1 MNKHIEAIE
10 KALEHAKAKHPHF
23 CDEMCNSHTLGQSR
37 ETLKFQREMLKRQV
51 EGGYAS
57 AVTILVCELAEAI
70 EAFSRGDYA
79 HCLEELAQVGAVNIR
94 MMEAVEEK
102 MKVGQS

>member
-23 CDEMCNSHTLGQSR
+23 CDEICNAYTLGRSG
-37 ETLKFQREMLKRQV
+37 ETLKSNRRILKRQV
-51 EGGYAS
+51 DGGYSS
-57 AVTILVCELAEAI
+57 AVTILICELAEAI
-70 EAFSRGDYA
+70 EAYAHGDLA

-102 MKVGQS
+102 MKGGGE